1 MKQLLTPGKK
11 NCLELRQVFRIDWM
25 LTNINKVDKEAAVL
39 TREILAVKIILQEH
53 LVEFAKVF
61 IQLIQSLD
69 LADVTTAHMV
79 VI

>member
-1 MKQLLTPGKK
+1 
-11 NCLELRQVFRIDWM
+11 M

-61 IQLIQSLD
+61 IQLIQRLD
-69 LADVTTAHMV
+69 HADVTTAHVV